1 MGARGWNFRVWSC
14 PCDALPGDMSPLL
27 LRPPNV
33 PLSFSSQTPDPKSQ
47 NSSQSLDLTF
57 AEYLLRARHL
67 ACVIS
72 FHPMKCV

>member
-47 NSSQSLDLTF
+47 NSSQSLDSHSLSTCCGPDTW
-57 AEYLLRARHL
+57 H
-67 ACVIS
+67 VS
-72 FHPMKCV
+72 FHSIL